1 MTSLL
6 KKALKPIHPFPA
18 RMAPEI
24 ALAETAALPR
34 GAVVLD
40 PMTGSGTAIRFASEQ
55 GHHAIGFDMDPLA
68 VLMTRVWT
76 TPICTRKLR
85 DTAANIAGQATALNP
100 DSIDLPWI
108 DNDQETIGFI
118 NYWFG
123 TAQQSDLRRL
133 SSLLVNFHGP
143 LGNAMMIA
151 LSRIIITKKR
161 GASLA
166 WDVSHSRPHK
176 VMEENDFPVI
186 PEFIK
191 SVNFLAKRFE
201 EQPPVG
207 NVKVGVADARK
218 LRSVSASSVDAVLT
232 SPPYL
237 NAIDYLRGHKFS
249 LIWFGHRICE
259 LRATRSRSIGS
270 EKNPAP
276 GANEILA
283 DELCALIP
291 SIDKLPKKE
300 QGIFRRYVLDLFAM
314 ISEINR
320 VLRPGGK
327 AVLVIGNSCL
337 KGVFVENALAAT
349 AAAMRLGLTLENR
362 YERDLPANK
371 RYLPPPTNSETSVLN
386 KRMRTESILS
396 FYKP

>member
-1 MTSLL
+1 MFPTL
-6 KKALKPIHPFPA
+6 KKTLRPIHPFPA

-24 ALAETAALPR
+24 ALAETSLLPE
-34 GAVVLD
+34 GSVVLD
-40 PMTGSGTAIRFASEQ
+40 PMTGSGTAVRFASEQ

-68 VLMTRVWT
+68 ALMTRVWT
-76 TPICTRKLR
+76 TPISTRRLR
-85 DTAANIAGQATALNP
+85 AAGVSIAQQAMALNP
-100 DSIDLPWI
+100 ASIDLPWI
-108 DNDQETIGFI
+108 DADQETSTFV

-123 TAQQSDLRRL
+123 AAQQSDLRRL

-143 LGNAMMIA
+143 LGDAMMLA

-176 VMEENDFPVI
+176 VMEDNDFPVI

-207 NVKVGVADARK
+207 NVRVSIADARQ
-218 LRSVSASSVDAVLT
+218 LRSVSDSSVDAVLT

-237 NAIDYLRGHKFS
+237 NAIDYLRGHKFT
-249 LIWFGHRICE
+249 LIWLGHRISE
-259 LRATRSRSIGS
+259 LRDVRSGNIGS
-270 EKNPAP
+270 EKNTAP
-276 GANEILA
+276 GADNALA

-291 SIDKLPKKE
+291 SVDQLPKKVL
-300 QGIFRRYVLDLFAM
+300 GIFRRYVLDLFAM

-320 VLRPGGK
+320 VLKPGGK

-349 AAAMRLGLTLENR
+349 AAATRLGLTLSSR
-362 YERDLPANK
+362 YERELPANR
-371 RYLPPPTNSETSVLN
+371 RYLPPPTNSEASVLK

-396 FYKP
+396 FHKT